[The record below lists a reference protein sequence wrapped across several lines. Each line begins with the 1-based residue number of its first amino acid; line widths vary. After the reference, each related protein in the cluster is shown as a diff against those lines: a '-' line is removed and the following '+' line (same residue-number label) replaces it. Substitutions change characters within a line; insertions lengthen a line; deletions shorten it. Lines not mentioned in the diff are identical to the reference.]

1 MHASEKFPKKFL
13 DIRQLLSYILWYHG
27 GMDITAYW
35 LNHKRRDAGEG
46 KVYYLYPYTRCEADD
61 TPTLFIG
68 GKHYV
73 RIAVSEEEWARLRK
87 LDDKEYNSERR
98 AHNKRWTADIPRL
111 QDEDG
116 EEIDFWSDRAED
128 RETRYI
134 EGDICEEMD
143 RRALVRSFDKIDRHI
158 YRLDRK
164 DFTQQEIARR
174 LHLDQATV
182 SRRLEKIYMRLDLMR
197 LHDGERN
204 GKELAF
210 EVAWEEFLRTG
221 HMRGDADVRAFA
233 FFLRARGELLAL
245 LYKWFFTPGE
255 LLRYTVRYLMMEGS
269 ETKEELLAQLSGYGQ
284 AFFARHKF
292 ADEVEEKLCLRLL
305 REVERRAATIPE
317 PSGNAFHRYEEAIKE
332 LAHRRR
338 LPYTFY
344 FEEILMRKYELR
356 QICKTLSYAKRI
368 AARMRNAAQKSA
380 LRREIAALK
389 KESIALKFLL
399 ARLAERYAVR
409 HEERKKS

>member
-1 MHASEKFPKKFL
+1 M
-13 DIRQLLSYILWYHG
+13 SYILWYHG

-46 KVYYLYPYTRCEADD
+46 KVYYFYPYTRCEKDD
-61 TPTLFIG
+61 TPTLFIA
-68 GKHYV
+68 GKYYV
-73 RIAVSEEEWARLRK
+73 RIAVSEEGWARLRK

-111 QDEDG
+111 RDEDG

-128 RETRYI
+128 RETHYI
-134 EGDICEEMD
+134 EGDICEEAD
-143 RRALVRSFDKIDRHI
+143 RRALVRSFDKTDRRI

-182 SRRLEKIYMRLDLMR
+182 SRRLEKIYVRLDLMR
-197 LHDGERN
+197 LHDGERSRQ
-204 GKELAF
+204 ELAF

-221 HMRGDADVRAFA
+221 HMHGDADVRAFA

-255 LLRYTVRYLMMEGS
+255 LLRYTVRYLMMGGV
-269 ETKEELLAQLSGYGQ
+269 ETKEELLARLSSYGQ
-284 AFFARHKF
+284 AFFARQKF
-292 ADEVEEKLCLRLL
+292 ADEVEQLLCLRLL
-305 REVERRAATIPE
+305 REVERRAVTIP
-317 PSGNAFHRYEEAIKE
+317 E

-338 LPYTFY
+338 LPYSFY

-368 AARMRNAAQKSA
+368 AARMRNATQKVA
-380 LRREIAALK
+380 LRKEIAAL
-389 KESIALKFLL
+389 EAERVALQRLL
-399 ARLAERYAVR
+399 SRLAERYAVR
-409 HEERKKS
+409 HEKRRES